1 VSKCVSALYR
11 TNKNHSM
18 RDEYDV
24 IVVGSFTGDGLK
36 HSQQHAACDTGTESE
51 KELSCVTEL

>member
-1 VSKCVSALYR
+1 
-11 TNKNHSM
+11 M

-51 KELSCVTEL
+51 IERFFS